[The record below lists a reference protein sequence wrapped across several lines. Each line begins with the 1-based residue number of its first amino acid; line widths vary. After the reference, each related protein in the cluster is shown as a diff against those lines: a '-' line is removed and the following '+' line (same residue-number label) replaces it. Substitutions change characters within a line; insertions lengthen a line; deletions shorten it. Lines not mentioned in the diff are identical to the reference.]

1 MIVDDNEDGAE
12 MLAVFLN
19 LGGHV
24 TRLAHN
30 GTDALALAD
39 EFQPNVIFLD
49 IGLPDISGYDV
60 ARALRSRSVEPQP
73 TLVAVT
79 GWGTEEDR
87 RRAQQAGFDEH
98 LVKPVD
104 TKRVT
109 ELLRR
114 GGEKQSAAR

>member
-12 MLAVFLN
+12 MLAVFLD
-19 LGGHV
+19 LSGHV
-24 TRLAHN
+24 TRVAHN
-30 GTDALALAD
+30 GTEALALAD

-60 ARALRSRSVEPQP
+60 ARALRSRSVASQL

-79 GWGTEEDR
+79 GWGAEEDR

-104 TKRVT
+104 TKKVT

-114 GGEKQSAAR
+114 EGEKLSAAR